1 MDKVKVQENLVW
13 DKHTGEL
20 IEDADLGD
28 INTNYATLQK
38 LDEIAT
44 YVLVFLLRSI
54 VNPFKF
60 SLANVATSDVTGP
73 QLFVLFWKAV
83 SICERNRLKVLA
95 VTCDGTSPNR
105 KFFKMHFH
113 MANEKDKSRC

>member
-44 YVLVFLLRSI
+44 YILVFLLRSI

-83 SICERNRLKVLA
+83 SICERNR
-95 VTCDGTSPNR
+95 
-105 KFFKMHFH
+105 
-113 MANEKDKSRC
+113 